1 MENRRLV
8 EVSDHEVRIDFAL
21 GCKCRANVRLTSL
34 SANTPIAFKVQ
45 TSSPQ
50 KFLVSPPT
58 GLIPPLSSAA
68 FQVILKPQSQPP
80 AMFPRSPTDRFLIK
94 TALAPEFSTQST
106 QPDSI
111 NSWFASRPTQDL
123 KLKVVFV
130 GPFLLRHAV
139 AAGDVDAARNLIKR
153 QKSVVAE
160 MLPREAES
168 LLGVASKS
176 NEMVE
181 LLVEAGLKSEARAKI
196 DKMSLE
202 EETRWASKGWTGI
215 HVAAAFDRTEELAS
229 LVKLVGSGPLD
240 FRDNEGRT
248 ALHLAVSKGNI
259 QCARTLVEAGADKDA
274 KSKDGRTALYRA
286 ASNGDRPMA
295 EMLIQ
300 MGADPTITAGHRD
313 RSPLD
318 IARDKGHKEIVEIL
332 EQGETVLTTARR
344 GELKSLELLLQR
356 GASINYRDQYGLT
369 ALHVAAIK
377 GHKDV
382 ALLLIGSGLGL
393 ECQDSEGHAPLH
405 LAVEGG
411 SMETVEVL
419 VDEGANINARSKR
432 GATPLY
438 MANALGYHDIAQ
450 FLVNRGASSSS
461 LPPSSSPY
469 HL

>member
-94 TALAPEFSTQST
+94 TALAAEFSTQST

-139 AAGDVDAARNLIKR
+139 AAGD
-153 QKSVVAE
+153 
-160 MLPREAES
+160 
-168 LLGVASKS
+168 
-176 NEMVE
+176 

-215 HVAAAFDRTEELAS
+215 HVAAAFDRTEELAR
-229 LVKLVGSGPLD
+229 LVKLLGSGPLD

-259 QCARTLVEAGADKDA
+259 QCARTLVEAGAD
-274 KSKDGRTALYRA
+274 
-286 ASNGDRPMA
+286 
-295 EMLIQ
+295 
-300 MGADPTITAGHRD
+300 PTITAGHRG

-344 GELKSLELLLQR
+344 GELKPLELLLQR
-356 GASINYRDQYGLT
+356 GASINHRDQYGLT

-382 ALLLIGSGLGL
+382 ALLLIRFGLGL